1 MVVGYVVVTTLV
13 CMAVVGFQTVL
24 VTVLSMVVGLLT
36 VVGTMDSEGTTRVF
50 VTTEDSV
57 WVMVFHC
64 VEVTVWH
71 SGTLPYGETSP
82 WRVQLT

>member
-1 MVVGYVVVTTLV
+1 MVVGYVVVTTVV

-24 VTVLSMVVGLLT
+24 MTVWSMVVGLLT
-36 VVGTMDSEGTTRVF
+36 VVGTMDSEGTTRVL

-71 SGTLPYGETSP
+71 SGAFSFGESSP
-82 WRVQLT
+82 LRVQLT